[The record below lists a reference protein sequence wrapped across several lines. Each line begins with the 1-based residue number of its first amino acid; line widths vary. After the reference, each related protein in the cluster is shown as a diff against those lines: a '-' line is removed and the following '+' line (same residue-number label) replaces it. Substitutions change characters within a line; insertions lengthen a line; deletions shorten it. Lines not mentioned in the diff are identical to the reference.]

1 MLYAGTR
8 SQEARSTWH
17 NKKENIITTISVKE
31 IANTIQEVMDEIKEA
46 EFGFDLIW
54 VLDKIPTE
62 CVSTWGMKSPAVN
75 VDLTKKIRKMAD
87 NDLLFVVHEND
98 DVSEYSII
106 YYDTDNSKW
115 YTNGYEEGRSEINAA
130 DIDSIWNSYV
140 ALTDPDEMLDSDGF
154 FYNEDFLEEVRQAAI
169 IVSGFTGVKKA
180 CDLISSVLSN
190 SNFTVK
196 DFGDTS
202 PESVLIGTLTVVGD
216 YSGEEY
222 KVGYGRP
229 KFRLYHVNQD
239 KDD

>member
-1 MLYAGTR
+1 M
-8 SQEARSTWH
+8 
-17 NKKENIITTISVKE
+17 TTISAKQ
-31 IANTIQEVMDEIKEA
+31 IADTIQEVMDEIKQA

-62 CVSTWGMKSPAVN
+62 FVSDWGMKSPAVN
-75 VDLTKKIRKMAD
+75 ADLTSKIRKMAD
-87 NDLLFVVHEND
+87 NDLLFVAREND

-106 YYDTDNSKW
+106 YYDTEDNKW

>member
-1 MLYAGTR
+1 M
-8 SQEARSTWH
+8 
-17 NKKENIITTISVKE
+17 TTMISAKE
-31 IANTIQEVMDEIKEA
+31 IANTIQEVMDEIKQA

-54 VLDKIPTE
+54 ILDKIPTE
-62 CVSTWGMKSPAVN
+62 CVSDWGMKSPAVN

-106 YYDTDNSKW
+106 YYDTDNNKW
-115 YTNGYEEGRSEINAA
+115 YTNGYEEGHSEINAA

-202 PESVLIGTLTVVGD
+202 AESGLIGTLTVVGD

-229 KFRLYHVNQD
+229 KFRLYHVN
-239 KDD
+239 

>member
-1 MLYAGTR
+1 M
-8 SQEARSTWH
+8 
-17 NKKENIITTISVKE
+17 TTISAKE
-31 IANTIQEVMDEIKEA
+31 IANTIQEVMDEIKQA

-62 CVSTWGMKSPAVN
+62 CASDWGMKSHAVN
-75 VDLTKKIRKMAD
+75 ADLTNKIRKMAD
-87 NDLLFVVHEND
+87 NDLLFVAREND

-115 YTNGYEEGRSEINAA
+115 YTNGYDEGRSEINAA
-130 DIDSIWNSYV
+130 DIDSIWKSYV
-140 ALTDPDEMLDSDGF
+140 ALTDPAEMLDSDGF
-154 FYNEDFLEEVRQAAI
+154 FYNEDFLEEVRQTAVT
-169 IVSGFTGVKKA
+169 VSGFTGVKKA
-180 CDLISSVLSN
+180 CDLISSVLAS

-202 PESVLIGTLTVVGD
+202 AESGLIGTLTVVGD

-239 KDD
+239 KDN

>member
-1 MLYAGTR
+1 M
-8 SQEARSTWH
+8 
-17 NKKENIITTISVKE
+17 TTISAKE
-31 IANTIQEVMDEIKEA
+31 IANAIQSVMDEIKEA

-62 CVSTWGMKSPAVN
+62 CVSTWVMKSHAVN
-75 VDLTKKIRKMAD
+75 ADLTNKIRKMAD
-87 NDLLFVVHEND
+87 NDLLFVAREND

-115 YTNGYEEGRSEINAA
+115 YTNGYEEDRSEINAA
-130 DIDSIWNSYV
+130 DIDSIWKSYL
-140 ALTDPDEMLDSDGF
+140 ALTDPAEMLDSDYF
-154 FYNEDFLEEVRQAAI
+154 FYNEDFLEEVRQAAVT
-169 IVSGFTGVKKA
+169 VSGFTGVKKA
-180 CDLISSVLSN
+180 CELISDVLNN
-190 SNFTVK
+190 SNFTVN

-202 PESVLIGTLTVVGD
+202 AESGLIGTLTVVGD

-239 KDD
+239 KDN

>member
-1 MLYAGTR
+1 M
-8 SQEARSTWH
+8 
-17 NKKENIITTISVKE
+17 TTISVKE
-31 IANTIQEVMDEIKEA
+31 IASTIQEVMGEIKEA

-115 YTNGYEEGRSEINAA
+115 YTNGYEEGCSEINAA

-229 KFRLYHVNQD
+229 KFRLYHVN
-239 KDD
+239 

>member
-1 MLYAGTR
+1 M
-8 SQEARSTWH
+8 
-17 NKKENIITTISVKE
+17 TTMISAKE
-31 IANTIQEVMDEIKEA
+31 IANTIQEVMDEIKQA

-54 VLDKIPTE
+54 ILDKIPTE
-62 CVSTWGMKSPAVN
+62 CVSNWGMKSPAVN

-87 NDLLFVVHEND
+87 NDLLFVVREND

-106 YYDTDNSKW
+106 YYDTGKNKW
-115 YTNGYEEGRSEINAA
+115 YTNGYAEGDDEINAA
-130 DIDSIWNSYV
+130 DIDSIWKSYL
-140 ALTDPDEMLDSDGF
+140 ALTDPAEMLDGDDF
-154 FYNEDFLEEVRQAAI
+154 FYIEDYLEEVRQSAV

-180 CDLISSVLSN
+180 CDLISSVLAK

-202 PESVLIGTLTVVGD
+202 AESGLIGTLTVVGD

-229 KFRLYHVNQD
+229 KFRLYHVN
-239 KDD
+239 

>member
-1 MLYAGTR
+1 M
-8 SQEARSTWH
+8 
-17 NKKENIITTISVKE
+17 TTISVKE
-31 IANTIQEVMDEIKEA
+31 IASTIQEVMDEIKEA

-62 CVSTWGMKSPAVN
+62 CASDWGMKSPAVN
-75 VDLTKKIRKMAD
+75 ADLTKKIRKMAD
-87 NDLLFVVHEND
+87 NDLLFVVREND
-98 DVSEYSII
+98 EISEYSIT
-106 YYDTDNSKW
+106 YYDTDKNKW

-130 DIDSIWNSYV
+130 DIDSIWKSYV
-140 ALTDPDEMLDSDGF
+140 ALTDPAEMLDSDYF
-154 FYNEDFLEEVRQAAI
+154 FYNEDFLEEVRQSAV

-180 CDLISSVLSN
+180 CDLISSVLNN

-202 PESVLIGTLTVVGD
+202 AESGLIGTLTVVGD

-239 KDD
+239 KNN